1 MSNIITTLFGKN
13 EAYFSSLRCGLIKAM
28 YRVGVLIE
36 VAFHLYAMIREC
48 RKAVFILGWIPPFD
62 IFDHTALLIYC
73 LACVTLHG
81 TWAGLVM
88 GAHLNIV
95 PPSATVL
102 ANDADRHYHALL
114 CVAHFIGAGF
124 YLSKAVWNHWRGK
137 PWTLQPVIVPLFL
150 GLLHRSLLCIWQLN
164 DDNERR
170 HSFARRSIQ
179 RHSVRTSCSE
189 AVAPAASEYRLR

>member
-1 MSNIITTLFGKN
+1 MDISSKKYSHYIQSISKMSNIITTLFGKN

-137 PWTLQPVIVPLFL
+137 YRYLISLNRQIVKMLHVSVQPYY
-150 GLLHRSLLCIWQLN
+150 IWQ
-164 DDNERR
+164 
-170 HSFARRSIQ
+170 
-179 RHSVRTSCSE
+179 
-189 AVAPAASEYRLR
+189 